1 MLPLFLLKK
10 LPDMILLLL
19 LALSPCEDELML
31 VAELDDVA
39 ELDRE
44 KIELD
49 PSLDAMSE
57 LAPSSNAGGDSDAL
71 LLLLSLL
78 PVALAAKA
86 AR

>member
-1 MLPLFLLKK
+1 
-10 LPDMILLLL
+10 
-19 LALSPCEDELML
+19 ML

-49 PSLDAMSE
+49 PSLDALSE
-57 LAPSSNAGGDSDAL
+57 LAPSSNAGGDRDAL
-71 LLLLSLL
+71 LLLLLSVLP